1 MILLLLQETGL
12 LSILDKETLTRGT
25 YGSFLSKMADVEGG
39 TKPVLEL
46 SKNISDTSF
55 IIQHHGE
62 AVTYSATDFIGENR
76 LNLLYQV
83 VGGKYLLIQLIVKH
97 ILFHVF
103 LLFLVIWFFLM
114 CFGICSK

>member
-1 MILLLLQETGL
+1 M

-25 YGSFLSKMADVEGG
+25 YGSFLSKMAEVQGV

-55 IIQHHGE
+55 IIQHHGGP
-62 AVTYSATDFIGENR
+62 VTYSATDFIGENL

-83 VGGKYLLIQLIVKH
+83 VWGEIPFDTIN
-97 ILFHVF
+97 
-103 LLFLVIWFFLM
+103 
-114 CFGICSK
+114 S